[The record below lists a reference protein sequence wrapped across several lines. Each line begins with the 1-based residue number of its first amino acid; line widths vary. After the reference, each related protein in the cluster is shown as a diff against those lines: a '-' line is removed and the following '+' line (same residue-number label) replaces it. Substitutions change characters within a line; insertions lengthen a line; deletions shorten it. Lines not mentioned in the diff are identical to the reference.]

1 MFRISQFE
9 CPFWPRPNVDLME
22 RTATNSGDETMK
34 TIEPTITGHK
44 VVSREEWNA
53 ARKELL
59 IKEKE
64 LTRLRDRLAAERRKT
79 RSCSRFK
86 RWSAA
91 LEIYRVNRLCDP
103 AYKSI
108 FQDYR
113 TVL

>member
-64 LTRLRDRLAAERRKT
+64 LTRLRVRLAAERR
-79 RSCSRFK
+79 
-86 RWSAA
+86 A
-91 LEIYRVNRLCDP
+91 LL
-103 AYKSI
+103 
-108 FQDYR
+108 
-113 TVL
+113 